1 MTFGLFVPSRFA
13 TNMDEGAINKENVPV
28 IYWLSGLTCDDT
40 NFAMKAGAFAH
51 AEREN
56 VALVMPDTSPRG
68 EDVPNVDSYD
78 LCVGAGFY
86 VNATQEPYSKHYKM
100 YTYVTQELPDLLE
113 EQFNIGKQGLRS
125 ITGHSMGGHGALTIA
140 LKDTNKS
147 WVSVSAFSPIC
158 NPTKCPWGDKA
169 FKAYLGSVDAGLAHD
184 ATALL
189 SENGPT
195 VYDEILIEQGADD
208 NFLSGGQLLP
218 ENLVEAAK
226 SVGQKLTLNMRD
238 GYDHSYYFI
247 ASFIGDHISFHA
259 KRLRSKYAEIL
270 ALESSSLDFSATTG
284 KTITCQAMVARA
296 PKQPL
301 TLETITVGVPQKG
314 EVRVKVT
321 ANALCH
327 TDIYT
332 LDGHDPEGLFP
343 SILGHEAGCIVES
356 VGEGVTSVK
365 PGDHVIPC
373 YTPQCA
379 APGCIFC
386 QSPKTN
392 LCPVIRGTQGQ
403 GLMPDGTSRFK
414 DKDGN
419 PIYHFM
425 GCSTMAEYTVL
436 AEISCAKISK
446 ELPLQKAC
454 LFGCGVSTGVS
465 FSFSVSVC

>member
-1 MTFGLFVPSRFA
+1 MTSYKIISTNRVGSGSYYRISHDSNSTKTSMTFGLFLPSRFA
-13 TNMDEGAINKENVPV
+13 TNIDESTANKENVPV

-40 NFAMKAGAFAH
+40 NFAMKAGAFSH

-68 EDVPNVDSYD
+68 DDVPNVDSYD
-78 LCVGAGFY
+78 LGVGAGFY
-86 VNATQEPYSKHYKM
+86 VNATEEPYSTHYQM
-100 YTYVTQELPDLLE
+100 YTYVTEELPALLE
-113 EQFNIGKQGLRS
+113 SQFNIGKNGLRS
-125 ITGHSMGGHGALTIA
+125 ISGHSMGGHGALTIA
-140 LKDTNKS
+140 LKDTNTS

-158 NPTKCPWGDKA
+158 NPTKCPWGEKA
-169 FKAYLGSVDAGLAHD
+169 FQAYLGSIDAGLAHD
-184 ATALL
+184 ATVLL
-189 SENGPT
+189 SEKGGAAG
-195 VYDEILIEQGADD
+195 YDEILIEQGADD
-208 NFLSGGQLLP
+208 NFLSGGQLFP

-226 SVGQKLTLNMRD
+226 KAGQKVTLNMRD

-247 ASFIGDHISFHA
+247 ATFIGDHINFHA

-270 ALESSSLDFSATTG
+270 ALESSSILDFSATTG
-284 KTITCQAMVARA
+284 KEITCKAMVARA

-301 TLETITVGVPQKG
+301 TLETITVGVPQNG
-314 EVRVKVT
+314 EVRVKVM

-327 TDIYT
+327 TDVYT

-419 PIYHFM
+419 TIYHFM
-425 GCSTMAEYTVL
+425 
-436 AEISCAKISK
+436 
-446 ELPLQKAC
+446 
-454 LFGCGVSTGVS
+454 
-465 FSFSVSVC
+465 